1 LNKGTFDPSFNSTF
15 IVLILKLHDSVS
27 VGDYRPIS
35 LCNVLY
41 KLVAKVLAN
50 LLKKVL
56 QVLISPSQSAF
67 VSGRLIIDNILVA
80 YEALNTMNTRMRG
93 KKGIWL

>member
-1 LNKGTFDPSFNSTF
+1 
-15 IVLILKLHDSVS
+15 
-27 VGDYRPIS
+27 
-35 LCNVLY
+35 VLY